1 MLCVFCWLVCLFWV
15 VSLVRLFWRASF
27 FVFLGSVESQFSS
40 AAAALCARM
49 LNRSRAWS
57 GTVPAAEAVARPF
70 RTFSTALGLSR
81 TMLTACWIDSG
92 CSRTTSTTR
101 TGSLLVFRSRLAA
114 RRHAWEHHSGG
125 RPRPGLRTTTAPH
138 RGHNTT
144 PPPITSDGISRR
156 DTLVHSRQLLIFTV
170 FRRTLYPTRD
180 TMALKTC
187 SWVSLAS

>member
-1 MLCVFCWLVCLFWV
+1 MLVLRALRFLLVGL
-15 VSLVRLFWRASF
+15 LVLGCFVGSFALFWRASF
-27 FVFLGSVESQFSS
+27 CVFLGSVESQFSS

-81 TMLTACWIDSG
+81 TMLTACWIDS
-92 CSRTTSTTR
+92 SRTTSTTR

-144 PPPITSDGISRR
+144 PPPITSDEISRR
-156 DTLVHSRQLLIFTV
+156 DTLV
-170 FRRTLYPTRD
+170 
-180 TMALKTC
+180 LKTC